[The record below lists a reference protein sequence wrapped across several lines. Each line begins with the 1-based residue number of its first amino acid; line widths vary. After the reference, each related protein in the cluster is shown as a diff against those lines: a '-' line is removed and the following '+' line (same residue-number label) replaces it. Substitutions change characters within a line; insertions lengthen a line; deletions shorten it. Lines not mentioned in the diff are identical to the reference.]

1 MKNTSQA
8 PDFQLSEASRAPA
21 HLPPLLP
28 QLKANSALFLD
39 FDGTLAD
46 IASQPELVDVPDGMN
61 ALLQSLF
68 TQLGG
73 ALAIVTGRRL
83 SDIDAFLS
91 PLQLPHQLPVAAEHG
106 AYQRFDDGRM
116 VHFAE
121 PDLQEISKVALG
133 LAALHGGLR
142 VEIKSTAVALHYR
155 HAPELES
162 LCLEALAEA
171 VKRTPNVELMQ
182 GKCVLEVKLSGI
194 SKGSAIDIYMRHAP
208 FAGRVPVFAG
218 DDTTDEA
225 GFAAVQ
231 AMGGDGIKIGEGIS
245 LANHRCISPAVFR
258 AWLKISATSLAAS

>member
-1 MKNTSQA
+1 MTNTSTA
-8 PDFQLSEASRAPA
+8 PDFPLSQAAGA
-21 HLPPLLP
+21 AFDLPPLLP
-28 QLKANSALFLD
+28 QLKASSALFLD

-46 IASQPELVDVPDGMN
+46 IASQPELAHVPPGIN
-61 ALLQSLF
+61 TLLQALF
-68 TQLGG
+68 DQLGG

-83 SDIDAFLS
+83 VDIDGFLS
-91 PLQLPHQLPVAAEHG
+91 PQQLPTAAEHG
-106 AYQRFDDGRM
+106 AYQRFHDGRM

-121 PDLQEISKVALG
+121 PDLQHVSKVALG
-133 LAALHGGLR
+133 LAALHAGLR
-142 VEIKSTAVALHYR
+142 VELKTTAVALHYR

-182 GKCVLEVKLSGI
+182 GKCVLEVKLAGI

-208 FAGRVPVFAG
+208 FAGRVPIFAG

-245 LANHRCISPAVFR
+245 LANHRCLSPLVFR
-258 AWLKISATSLAAS
+258 AWLKTSAASLAAA

>member
-1 MKNTSQA
+1 MTNTSQA
-8 PDFQLSEASRAPA
+8 SDFQLPEASRTASA
-21 HLPPLLP
+21 LASLLP

-46 IASQPELVDVPDGMN
+46 IASQPELVEIPVGMN
-61 ALLQSLF
+61 GLLQNLF
-68 TQLGG
+68 DQLGG

-83 SDIDAFLS
+83 VDIDGFLN
-91 PLQLPHQLPVAAEHG
+91 PLLLPVAAEHG

-121 PDLQEISKVALG
+121 PDLQDISKVAMG
-133 LAALHGGLR
+133 LAALHAGLR
-142 VEIKSTAVALHYR
+142 VELKSTAVALHYR

-182 GKCVLEVKLSGI
+182 GKCVLEVKLAGI

-208 FAGRVPVFAG
+208 FAGRVPIFAG

-245 LANHRCISPAVFR
+245 LASHRCVSPTMFL
-258 AWLKISATSLAAS
+258 AWLKTSAASLAGP